1 MSILN
6 DIQIEALCQGDR
18 PMITPFVN
26 RSVNRNAA
34 GEKIISYGLSSYG
47 YDFRVAPEFKIFT
60 NTYSAIVDPKN
71 FDEKAFV
78 DFTGDVCVI
87 PPNSFVLARTIERFC
102 MPTDVVGICVGKSTL
117 ARVGINCLV
126 TPVEPGWEG
135 FLTLEFANTT
145 PLPAKLYANEGGLQI
160 NFYRGERPR
169 VTYADR
175 GGKYQGQNEQ
185 VTLPKV

>member
-160 NFYRGERPR
+160 NFYRGEHPR